1 MKGEINMKFKVILE
15 ETVGFVSAENY
26 FIRPK
31 LDRFGSFD
39 RGEPVVNLDLY
50 LNVDFR
56 KDEFY
61 LGTIKVNQLA
71 EYCNVHL
78 QDKDTLDIFIECL
91 TEFIGRECE
100 DYTRVVESL
109 NNKISDTRKEFK
121 DYALP
126 QMDVIRF
133 QRRIREQE
141 LKSVINSGVFK

>member
-31 LDRFGSFD
+31 LVRFGSFD
-39 RGEPVVNLDLY
+39 GGNLVVNLELY

-61 LGTIKVNQLA
+61 LGAVKVNQLA
-71 EYCNVHL
+71 EYCDVNL
-78 QDKDTLDIFIECL
+78 RDKETLDIFIKCL

-109 NNKISDTRKEFK
+109 NNKISDIRKEFK

-126 QMDVIRF
+126 QMDFTRF
-133 QRRIREQE
+133 QRRIEEQE
-141 LKSVINSGVFK
+141 SKSAINSEVFK